1 MMFKAIK
8 NSTSGE
14 GGCATFQPSL
24 LKPLLFVL
32 AATLLALA
40 FAMLGSEV
48 GEGDTLF
55 VDMQVLQR
63 AQALRA
69 GHPWLAEFM
78 RDLSGL
84 GSTVV
89 LTLFT
94 LATVGYLALVSQRA
108 MAIFVAT
115 SAISGTVLVSVF
127 KAAFGRIRPDS
138 AYAELAASGLSF
150 PSGHASMSA
159 LVFLTMGALLASSHK
174 RVSERVYILMTAG
187 LMTLLV
193 GLSRVALGVHYA
205 TDVLGGWAFGS
216 AWAIA
221 WLLLARIVV
230 GRK

>member
-69 GHPWLAEFM
+69 GHPWLAEVM

-94 LATVGYLALVSQRA
+94 LATVGY
-108 MAIFVAT
+108 
-115 SAISGTVLVSVF
+115 
-127 KAAFGRIRPDS
+127 RPL
-138 AYAELAASGLSF
+138 YN
-150 PSGHASMSA
+150 
-159 LVFLTMGALLASSHK
+159 T
-174 RVSERVYILMTAG
+174 
-187 LMTLLV
+187 
-193 GLSRVALGVHYA
+193 
-205 TDVLGGWAFGS
+205 
-216 AWAIA
+216 A
-221 WLLLARIVV
+221 WLEAGQALAQRGPPGMRSKLIATGCRRNLLPSIW
-230 GRK
+230 